1 MDEQNPAVSN
11 NIVSQSQI
19 VSQFQDEATSFQM
32 SKKSLA
38 PAALLETSQKI
49 DEKSEVIEDD
59 RSNIK
64 PSDKSILI
72 IEDDH
77 NFSNILIEL
86 AQEKGFKY
94 LIAKDGETG
103 LQLAQEYHPQAVIL
117 DVGLPQLD
125 GISVMERLKDNPNTR
140 AIPVHFI
147 SASDQSSEAKKMGAI
162 GYLIKPVSVDE
173 KEMEVLVADNGKEAL
188 KKLEKEPNIDIVL
201 MDIMMPEMDGYKA
214 IQEIRTQPRFRQL
227 PIIALTAKAMKGDK
241 AKCIEAGANDYLAK
255 PMDTDKL
262 FSLMRVWF
270 YR

>member
-49 DEKSEVIEDD
+49 DEKS
-59 RSNIK
+59 
-64 PSDKSILI
+64 DKSIFLL
-72 IEDDH
+72 DDAH

-262 FSLMRVWF
+262 FSLMRVWL